1 MYSKTP
7 VSEFLLNIVAGF
19 RPASLSK
26 RECFHV
32 NIAKFLRT
40 TFFIEHLRW
49 LLPKLFFSLTLLE
62 LILFPFLAR
71 NNTKICLDSIL
82 K

>member
-1 MYSKTP
+1 MGLLYPQKIFDKLQRQSFTDVFQNRCSYKFFNMHSKTP

-19 RPASLSK
+19 RPAGLSK

-40 TFFIEHLRW
+40 T
-49 LLPKLFFSLTLLE
+49 LL
-62 LILFPFLAR
+62 
-71 NNTKICLDSIL
+71 
-82 K
+82 